1 MKKFLIEQIKPSVDL
16 SDLRYIK
23 QAIKNNSVTEG
34 KFTKIWDYNFP
45 TNNFGLVQSNN
56 IYDFHE
62 LIEDFSDTAVLIS
75 EMDIVISVD
84 TSVAHLAGALNK
96 PLWVLLPYVADYRWM
111 IDRIDSPWY
120 PSATL
125 FRQKET
131 I

>member
-1 MKKFLIEQIKPSVDL
+1 
-16 SDLRYIK
+16 
-23 QAIKNNSVTEG
+23 
-34 KFTKIWDYNFP
+34 
-45 TNNFGLVQSNN
+45 
-56 IYDFHE
+56 
-62 LIEDFSDTAVLIS
+62 
-75 EMDIVISVD
+75 MDIVISVD

-131 I
+131 NNWDNVISSIVRSLSSYI